1 MGTVS
6 KRGGGRHSARAGGL
20 PVATVL
26 SADGRKAA
34 PAQRSGWSRKAQL
47 GGLAAGVLV
56 AGGLLG
62 AGLPSQL
69 GKASHAEQTA
79 DSQTLASG
87 GRSAGTMVTIA
98 PVDRGVP
105 GSQAG
110 GGGDLGTTQASGA
123 TRPTGAPSGSAHDR
137 AGSPRHS
144 AEASGTSPVTSSPAA
159 AEDSDQHTG
168 EPDSHAGSASPATHQ
183 RPPASH
189 SHSATPDQPKP
200 LSLPKSSTG
209 GDGESSGVSSPS
221 APTSTASPTR
231 HNTEPRHSGSSP
243 VTVESPPDPSCMVS
257 LLGID
262 LLCN

>member
-1 MGTVS
+1 V
-6 KRGGGRHSARAGGL
+6 

-34 PAQRSGWSRKAQL
+34 PAQGSGWSRKAQL

-79 DSQTLASG
+79 DSQALASG

-98 PVDRGVP
+98 PAGRAVP
-105 GSQAG
+105 GSHAS
-110 GGGDLGTTQASGA
+110 GGGDAGATETSGA
-123 TRPTGAPSGSAHDR
+123 TRPTGAPGGSGRDR
-137 AGSPRHS
+137 AGLPRHS
-144 AEASGTSPVTSSPAA
+144 AEATGTSPVTSSPAA
-159 AEDSDQHTG
+159 AEDSDQHAG
-168 EPDSHAGSASPATHQ
+168 EPGSHAGSADPATHQ

-189 SHSATPDQPKP
+189 SHSAAPEPTEQPKP

-209 GDGESSGVSSPS
+209 GDGEPSEVSSPS

-231 HNTEPRHSGSSP
+231 HNTEPRHPGSSP

-262 LLCN
+262 LLCK